1 MGSLHQFGR
10 PQLPAFCRTRAATDR
25 TTVVRVRSLRHL
37 QRLMVL
43 TLVLQFC
50 TLVLVLAGP
59 VPIRPAPALRDL
71 APLARALPSTPAGSQ
86 R

>member
-10 PQLPAFCRTRAATDR
+10 PQLPAFCRTRAATER
-25 TTVVRVRSLRHL
+25 TTVVRARSLRHL
-37 QRLMVL
+37 QQLMLL
-43 TLVLQFC
+43 TLMLQFC

-59 VPIRPAPALRDL
+59 VSTRPAPPLPQL
-71 APLARALPSTPAGSQ
+71 APLARALPPTIAGPE